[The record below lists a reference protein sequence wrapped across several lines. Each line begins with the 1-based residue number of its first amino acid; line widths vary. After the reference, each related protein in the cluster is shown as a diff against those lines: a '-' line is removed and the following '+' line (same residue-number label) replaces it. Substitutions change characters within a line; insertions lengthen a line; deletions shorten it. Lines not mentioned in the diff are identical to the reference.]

1 VFVVKL
7 AVAHMQAAQ
16 LEQRRAIG
24 FRKMKPHGVGIDNLQ
39 PSTLSGSFLLVFV
52 TANDESAAVI
62 ADPQKL
68 TISKMTRY

>member
-1 VFVVKL
+1 
-7 AVAHMQAAQ
+7 MQS
-16 LEQRRAIG
+16 
-24 FRKMKPHGVGIDNLQ
+24 VGDIVGEP